1 MASISFT
8 PPPIYPILFSKLLSY
23 LPMTSGS
30 YGLSACL
37 AFFFSFLAFV
47 TDTRIVLVMDLHL
60 DTDTD
65 TDSDADTDTD
75 NLDRRT

>member
-65 TDSDADTDTD
+65 TDFDTD